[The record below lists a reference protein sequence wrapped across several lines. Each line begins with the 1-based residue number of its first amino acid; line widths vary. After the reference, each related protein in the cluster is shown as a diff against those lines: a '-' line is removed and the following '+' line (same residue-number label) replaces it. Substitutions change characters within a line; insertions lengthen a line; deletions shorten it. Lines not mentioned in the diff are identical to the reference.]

1 MSRLKIVKEQADE
14 STYQDWREED
24 YMNKMNF
31 NPLVM
36 FVVIPTVVQAACL
49 VFMGGAML
57 LNTCLLYTSP
67 SPRDMRRSRMPS
79 SA

>member
-1 MSRLKIVKEQADE
+1 MSRLKIVKEKADE
-14 STYQDWREED
+14 STYQDWREKD

-57 LNTCLLYTSP
+57 LNTYIFV
-67 SPRDMRRSRMPS
+67 
-79 SA
+79 

>member
-1 MSRLKIVKEQADE
+1 MSRLKIVKKQADE
-14 STYQDWREED
+14 STFQDWREED

-49 VFMGGAML
+49 LFMGGAML
-57 LNTCLLYTSP
+57 LNTYIFV
-67 SPRDMRRSRMPS
+67 
-79 SA
+79 

>member
-14 STYQDWREED
+14 STCQDWREED

-57 LNTCLLYTSP
+57 LNTYIFV
-67 SPRDMRRSRMPS
+67 
-79 SA
+79 

>member
-1 MSRLKIVKEQADE
+1 MPRLKIVKEQADE
-14 STYQDWREED
+14 STYQNWREED

-36 FVVIPTVVQAACL
+36 FVVIPTIVQAACL

-57 LNTCLLYTSP
+57 LNTYIFV
-67 SPRDMRRSRMPS
+67 
-79 SA
+79 

>member
-14 STYQDWREED
+14 STYQDWRRED

-31 NPLVM
+31 NLLVM
-36 FVVIPTVVQAACL
+36 FVVIPTIVQATCL

-57 LNTCLLYTSP
+57 LNTYIFV
-67 SPRDMRRSRMPS
+67 
-79 SA
+79 

>member
-1 MSRLKIVKEQADE
+1 MSRLKIVKDQADE
-14 STYQDWREED
+14 STYQDWRNED

-36 FVVIPTVVQAACL
+36 FVVIPTIVQAACL

-57 LNTCLLYTSP
+57 LNTYIFV
-67 SPRDMRRSRMPS
+67 
-79 SA
+79 

>member
-1 MSRLKIVKEQADE
+1 MSRLKIVKEHADE

-36 FVVIPTVVQAACL
+36 FVVIPTVIQAACL
-49 VFMGGAML
+49 IFMGGAML
-57 LNTCLLYTSP
+57 LNTYIFV
-67 SPRDMRRSRMPS
+67 
-79 SA
+79 

>member
-14 STYQDWREED
+14 STYQDSREED

-57 LNTCLLYTSP
+57 LNTYIFV
-67 SPRDMRRSRMPS
+67 
-79 SA
+79 

>member
-1 MSRLKIVKEQADE
+1 MSRLKIVKEQADD

-57 LNTCLLYTSP
+57 LNTYIFV
-67 SPRDMRRSRMPS
+67 
-79 SA
+79 

>member
-14 STYQDWREED
+14 STYQEWREED

-57 LNTCLLYTSP
+57 LNTYIFV
-67 SPRDMRRSRMPS
+67 
-79 SA
+79 

>member
-1 MSRLKIVKEQADE
+1 MSRLKIVKEQADD

-36 FVVIPTVVQAACL
+36 FVVIPTVVQASCL

-57 LNTCLLYTSP
+57 LNTYIFV
-67 SPRDMRRSRMPS
+67 
-79 SA
+79 

>member
-14 STYQDWREED
+14 STYQDLRKED

-36 FVVIPTVVQAACL
+36 FVVIPTIVQAACL

-57 LNTCLLYTSP
+57 LNTYIFV
-67 SPRDMRRSRMPS
+67 
-79 SA
+79 

>member
-24 YMNKMNF
+24 YMNKMYF

-57 LNTCLLYTSP
+57 LNTYIFV
-67 SPRDMRRSRMPS
+67 
-79 SA
+79 

>member
-14 STYQDWREED
+14 GTYQDWREED

-57 LNTCLLYTSP
+57 LNTYIFV
-67 SPRDMRRSRMPS
+67 
-79 SA
+79 

>member
-36 FVVIPTVVQAACL
+36 FVVIPTVIQAACL
-49 VFMGGAML
+49 IFMGGAML
-57 LNTCLLYTSP
+57 LNTYIFV
-67 SPRDMRRSRMPS
+67 
-79 SA
+79 

>member
-1 MSRLKIVKEQADE
+1 MTRLKIVKEQADE

-49 VFMGGAML
+49 VFMGGAR
-57 LNTCLLYTSP
+57 TSKIV
-67 SPRDMRRSRMPS
+67 SGLFRYLVVFR
-79 SA
+79 AF

>member
-1 MSRLKIVKEQADE
+1 MSRLKIVKKQADE

-36 FVVIPTVVQAACL
+36 FVVIPTVVQAGCL

-57 LNTCLLYTSP
+57 LNTYIFV
-67 SPRDMRRSRMPS
+67 
-79 SA
+79 

>member
-57 LNTCLLYTSP
+57 LNTYIFV
-67 SPRDMRRSRMPS
+67 
-79 SA
+79 

>member
-14 STYQDWREED
+14 CTYQDWREED

-36 FVVIPTVVQAACL
+36 FVVIPTIVQAACL

-57 LNTCLLYTSP
+57 LNTYIFV
-67 SPRDMRRSRMPS
+67 
-79 SA
+79 

>member
-36 FVVIPTVVQAACL
+36 FVVIPTVIQAACL

-57 LNTCLLYTSP
+57 LNTYIFV
-67 SPRDMRRSRMPS
+67 
-79 SA
+79 

>member
-14 STYQDWREED
+14 NTYQDWREED
-24 YMNKMNF
+24 FMNKMNF

-36 FVVIPTVVQAACL
+36 FVVIPTIIQAACL

-57 LNTCLLYTSP
+57 LNTFIFV
-67 SPRDMRRSRMPS
+67 
-79 SA
+79 

>member
-14 STYQDWREED
+14 STYQDWRKED

-36 FVVIPTVVQAACL
+36 FVVIPTIVQATCL

-57 LNTCLLYTSP
+57 LNTYIFV
-67 SPRDMRRSRMPS
+67 
-79 SA
+79 

>member
-1 MSRLKIVKEQADE
+1 MTRLKIVKEQADE

-49 VFMGGAML
+49 VFMGGALL
-57 LNTCLLYTSP
+57 LNTYIFV
-67 SPRDMRRSRMPS
+67 
-79 SA
+79 

>member
-14 STYQDWREED
+14 NTYQDWRKED

-36 FVVIPTVVQAACL
+36 FVVIPTI
-49 VFMGGAML
+49 
-57 LNTCLLYTSP
+57 CLLYTSP
-67 SPRDMRRSRMPS
+67 SPRD
-79 SA
+79 

>member
-14 STYQDWREED
+14 STDQDWREED

-57 LNTCLLYTSP
+57 LNTYIFV
-67 SPRDMRRSRMPS
+67 
-79 SA
+79 

>member
-36 FVVIPTVVQAACL
+36 FVVIPIVVQAACL

-57 LNTCLLYTSP
+57 LNTYIFV
-67 SPRDMRRSRMPS
+67 
-79 SA
+79 

>member
-36 FVVIPTVVQAACL
+36 FVVIATVVQAACL

-57 LNTCLLYTSP
+57 LNTYIFV
-67 SPRDMRRSRMPS
+67 
-79 SA
+79 

>member
-1 MSRLKIVKEQADE
+1 MARLKIVKEQADE

-36 FVVIPTVVQAACL
+36 FVVIPTIVQAACL

-57 LNTCLLYTSP
+57 LNTYIFV
-67 SPRDMRRSRMPS
+67 
-79 SA
+79 